1 MGKARERE
9 QLNRILGEHLNIIH
23 ETHQALDQTADLS
36 LNKVSWDEVIK
47 MGEQVSKQATL
58 GTSADDLFPLFDKY
72 GKVVDVFIPR
82 DRRGKESSRADQKF
96 EKKLQFY
103 AKIRDKVSSL
113 GAQKAIV
120 KKKKLRS
127 RQRKLKAY
135 DLSALSEFLP
145 DEKKETKLQ
154 TAVDFKL
161 TCKSRQT
168 LVLKEGKQLNNVL
181 NHPAVKA
188 DPLGAIH
195 QHLQNTQPLTDV
207 KQIKKPKK
215 VGKKKAKGKKS
226 KASSAPQSMDM

>member
-1 MGKARERE
+1 MGK
-9 QLNRILGEHLNIIH
+9 
-23 ETHQALDQTADLS
+23 TS
-36 LNKVSWDEVIK
+36 
-47 MGEQVSKQATL
+47 TL
-58 GTSADDLFPLFDKY
+58 AKDST
-72 GKVVDVFIPR
+72 
-82 DRRGKESSRADQKF
+82 RADQKF

-103 AKIRDKVSSL
+103 AKVRDRVSTL
-113 GAQKAIV
+113 GAQKAIG

-145 DEKKETKLQ
+145 DEKKEKKQ
-154 TAVDFKL
+154 PIAADFKL

-181 NHPAVKA
+181 NHPAFQA

-195 QHLQNTQPLTDV
+195 QHLQNTQPLTEV

-215 VGKKKAKGKKS
+215 GGKKKAKGKKS
-226 KASSAPQSMDM
+226 KASSAPQSMEL